1 VRRGRGGSRDTAAR
15 PNQSQRTQQERRKRK
30 MSVVRWNSFG
40 DIDTLRR
47 SMDQLFD
54 EVFTR
59 RPGVG
64 REVTTLAWEPAVEM
78 FESDH
83 EVVVRAELPD
93 VDPKQVEIT
102 VTSDAITLKG
112 ERKHEQEEKGRNYYR
127 RELRYGTFAR
137 TLPLGTEVKSGDAK
151 ATYKD
156 GVLEVKNPKS
166 ERVKPTSVKVQI
178 A

>member
-1 VRRGRGGSRDTAAR
+1 
-15 PNQSQRTQQERRKRK
+15 

-64 REVTTLAWEPAVEM
+64 REVATLAWEPAVEM

-156 GVLEVKNPKS
+156 GVLEVKIPKS
-166 ERVKPTSVKVQI
+166 ERVKPASVKVQI